1 MQTKFSV
8 FISQSVFTASSAHA
22 LQLGFC
28 RLRVQ
33 CMISRSGVKLCSDL
47 CDGEFVVIFDL

>member
-1 MQTKFSV
+1 MACKLSAYFTKRFYSK
-8 FISQSVFTASSAHA
+8 QCT

-33 CMISRSGVKLCSDL
+33 GMISRSGVKLCSDL